1 MFILI
6 TLTLFLLKFL
16 AVAVVGL
23 FFIEDLELVK
33 SIGNVPYTAYCFLA
47 ICTFFS
53 LFFFVLGKKF
63 FWLIVCLIS
72 GFLYAGMYNGAPDIK
87 EIHQQNDLKS
97 RYFQDT
103 NTFIARMTDVFN
115 LINKE
120 E

>member
-23 FFIEDLELVK
+23 FFMEDLELVK
-33 SIGNVPYTAYCFLA
+33 SIGNLPYTAYCFLA
-47 ICTFFS
+47 ICTFVA
-53 LFFFVLGKKF
+53 LFFFVLGKKL
-63 FWLIVCLIS
+63 FWLIICLVS
-72 GFLYAGMYNGAPDIK
+72 GFLYAAMYNGAPDIK

-103 NTFIARMTDVFN
+103 NTFISRIADVFN

-120 E
+120 K